1 MMTTPV
7 VDKLSKEAFIFET
20 VLELIRAKELEYKF
34 GYSHGVT
41 ISGVGRERAR
51 GFKISRKTK
60 WESFKTLEEEG
71 YIRHVGHPK
80 GKDYCLT
87 DEAWEPIK
95 QAIIKFLLVNREKAA
110 PPAS

>member
-1 MMTTPV
+1 
-7 VDKLSKEAFIFET
+7 LSKEAFIFET
-20 VLELIRAKELEYKF
+20 ILEFIKGKSLEYKF

-41 ISGVGRERAR
+41 ISGVGRDTKRPR

-60 WESFKTLEEEG
+60 WESFKTLEAEG

-80 GKDYCLT
+80 GKDYCIT

-95 QAIIKFLLVNREKAA
+95 QAIIKFLLVKKE
-110 PPAS
+110 